1 MPVSTLKKSQSV
13 LPSDPQPFL
22 PLILGS
28 HHDRARTALVHIT
41 RGLES
46 CSQCLPVSWCQA
58 GSARL
63 LLKAAQAYWVLAD
76 AGMNVN
82 RLGRSLR
89 YSRLCILCC
98 SKCVRERE

>member
-1 MPVSTLKKSQSV
+1 MPVSALKKSCSV
-13 LPSDPQPFL
+13 LPSDRQPSLL

-28 HHDRARTALVHIT
+28 HQDRARTALEHIT

-46 CSQCLPVSWCQA
+46 CSQCSPVLWCQA

-76 AGMNVN
+76 AGMSVN

-98 SKCVRERE
+98 SE